1 MQFSKRTFKIHPN
14 CLWNFYG
21 KKKTKQKK
29 MLLAGQKKSQ
39 SRKLTETSAARLS
52 SSKSWKASCVV
63 PLPQSCLSCCDVVT
77 GQPVNNQTA
86 FIYTMCSD
94 MAQHLFFFNRSWK
107 CTARSRDPLSAQLP
121 QRRRDSSADFGLC
134 AGHWRIV
141 SLLNE
146 WGLTG
151 QKKYII
157 EYIL

>member
-29 MLLAGQKKSQ
+29 SYSLVKRSLSQGNWLRHQQLGSAHPKVERHLVSFRYYNPVCRVVMLSLGSLSTTKQ
-39 SRKLTETSAARLS
+39 RLYTP
-52 SSKSWKASCVV
+52 CVYN
-63 PLPQSCLSCCDVVT
+63 T
-77 GQPVNNQTA
+77 
-86 FIYTMCSD
+86 
-94 MAQHLFFFNRSWK
+94 FFFNRSWK

>member
-63 PLPQSCLSCCDVVT
+63 PLPQSCLSCCDVVI

-94 MAQHLFFFNRSWK
+94 MAQHLFFFLIDHGSALQDHE
-107 CTARSRDPLSAQLP
+107 TLYLLSF
-121 QRRRDSSADFGLC
+121 RREEEIRQQISGSVQD
-134 AGHWRIV
+134 
-141 SLLNE
+141 
-146 WGLTG
+146 
-151 QKKYII
+151 I
-157 EYIL
+157 EELSVGWMSGAWPDRKNIL